1 MQAKATMA
9 NFVNAI
15 NCYGLRDIGFIGPR
29 FTWLYERR
37 DGIQIREHLDKALAT
52 TEWVTLFPTGKI
64 HHLTSSTLDLSPLML
79 RLVRKNKKKRI
90 RVELGATV

>member
-37 DGIQIREHLDKALAT
+37 DGIQIHEHLDKALAT

-79 RLVRKNKKKRI
+79 RLVRKNKKKNK
-90 RVELGATV
+90 GAFSI